1 MMQIKNRPRKKSED
15 GGIAFTDVVPL
26 LFGRCIT
33 FALLCHVTAAS
44 VTEYAYAESILPP
57 SGSRTHFT
65 DDIHTAPT
73 KCGAL

>member
-1 MMQIKNRPRKKSED
+1 M
-15 GGIAFTDVVPL
+15 VPL

-33 FALLCHVTAAS
+33 SALLCPVTAAS

-65 DDIHTAPT
+65 HDIHTAPT

>member
-1 MMQIKNRPRKKSED
+1 M
-15 GGIAFTDVVPL
+15 VPL

-33 FALLCHVTAAS
+33 STLMCPVTAAS

-65 DDIHTAPT
+65 HDIHTAPT